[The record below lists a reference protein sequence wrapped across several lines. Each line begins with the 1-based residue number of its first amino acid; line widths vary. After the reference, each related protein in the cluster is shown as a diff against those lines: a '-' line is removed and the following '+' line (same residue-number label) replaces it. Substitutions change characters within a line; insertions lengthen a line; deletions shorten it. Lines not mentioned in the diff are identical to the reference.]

1 MRSRP
6 TIHYHKATILKIV
19 QQNVQMHQQD
29 KIGKV
34 RKLANIYTSLIYYKS
49 NFKAKGE
56 IRNIQ
61 RMVFGLVSSHLEKH
75 KA

>member
-1 MRSRP
+1 MGSRP

-19 QQNVQMHQQD
+19 QQKAQIYQQNRI
-29 KIGKV
+29 KS
-34 RKLANIYTSLIYYKS
+34 KLANKYTNLIYYKS

-56 IRNIQ
+56 IQNIQ